1 MFVLNYVQL
10 LYYECYKINPNFS
23 GSYIDFPDWIKSIN
37 ATINLTNKKDNKCF
51 PYAITAA
58 LNQEDI
64 KNFHK
69 EKQKLN
75 PSQININRKD

>member
-1 MFVLNYVQL
+1 M
-10 LYYECYKINPNFS
+10 NPNFS

-51 PYAITAA
+51 PYAITVA

-64 KNFHK
+64 KNFH
-69 EKQKLN
+69 
-75 PSQININRKD
+75 